1 MANKLINVIYK
12 VDDSALTAA
21 KAKVQDV
28 AAATKQ
34 SESAMLA
41 YSQSVTKSGMV
52 ISQTLE
58 GQKLQLAQI
67 KAQIDLTKQS
77 DTERLNRLKAD
88 YDQVK
93 AKIDQFNASMKTTQ
107 NQAQSSIGVFQ
118 NLQNQQQQQPRQQ

>member
-1 MANKLINVIYK
+1 MSSIK

-28 AAATKQ
+28 ATATKQ

-88 YDQVK
+88 YDR
-93 AKIDQFNASMKTTQ
+93 
-107 NQAQSSIGVFQ
+107 G
-118 NLQNQQQQQPRQQ
+118 